1 MERKQSL
8 VLLGEKDKDATSRD
22 ANPVGEE
29 PKQEEERV
37 ISHDNRFSGS
47 TCSRRSSHLKDRLD

>member
-37 ISHDNRFSGS
+37 ISHDSRFSGS
-47 TCSRRSSHLKDRLD
+47 TCS